1 MNENESTAR
10 SGAEADRY
18 FGSDLVVDV
27 LQAKG
32 IEYIALNPG
41 ASFRGLHDSIVN
53 HGANSPEIIL
63 VPHEKVAV
71 GIAHGFAKAT
81 GRMMGVALHDLVGL
95 LHGTMGVYYAYV
107 DRVPMLILGGAGPMD
122 AARRRPWI
130 DWIHTANVQNT
141 AVREYTKWDDH
152 PFSVAAIPDS
162 LERGW
167 RIAGAHPQGPVYIAL
182 DADLQ
187 EEEVVGDR
195 PKLRTLDASPTGLSP
210 DPGALD
216 ELAEILCAATNPVI
230 VAGAVGRDPLMWD
243 VLIDLAERLGAA
255 VLDTNIR
262 HNFPNQHP
270 LNLTGSDV
278 ATTADVVVLLDV
290 KDIGQHTGLLT
301 KADRGGKLRSPA
313 AAKIV
318 EIGFGDIGI
327 SAWSVDYGGF
337 YEADL
342 RITADTSMALP
353 RLLELCV
360 DRLTRESSEHR
371 ERRDARRAQLND
383 LHSELHAK
391 WEERA
396 TAPSDGDAM
405 STARLV
411 YEVGQAIAPHDWV
424 LTAGTGNGWAT
435 RLWDFDRHDRH
446 VGRSLGT
453 STQIGIS
460 LGVALAYRGSG
471 RLVVD
476 LQPDGDL
483 MFDASALWVATHHR
497 IPMLVVMVNNRAYN
511 NDWIHQKAMATE
523 RNTPQERTT
532 IGITIDDPAPDFAT
546 LARSFGWHS
555 SGPITDPAH
564 IGRAIADAI
573 AHIETTGMPA
583 LVDIVCSADE

>member
-1 MNENESTAR
+1 MIDNEPTELS
-10 SGAEADRY
+10 SPGDGRY

-27 LQAKG
+27 LQSKG

-53 HGANSPEIIL
+53 HGGNSPEIIL

-187 EEEVVGDR
+187 EEEVIGER
-195 PKLRTLDASPTGLSP
+195 PKPRTLDARPTALAP
-210 DPGALD
+210 DPTALD
-216 ELAEILCAATNPVI
+216 ALTDTLCSASRPVI
-230 VAGAVGRDPLMWD
+230 IAGAVGRDPLMWS
-243 VLIDLAERLGAA
+243 VLVELAELLGAA

-278 ATTADVVVLLDV
+278 ASSADVVVLLDV

-301 KADRGGKLRSPA
+301 KADRGGRLRSPA
-313 AAKIV
+313 DATIV

-337 YEADL
+337 YEADS

-353 RLLELCV
+353 MLLKACIERLSTEPPE
-360 DRLTRESSEHR
+360 RH
-371 ERRDARRAQLND
+371 ERREQRRAELAAR
-383 LHSELHAK
+383 HAELHARWK
-391 WEERA
+391 AQA
-396 TAPSDGDAM
+396 TEAFDGDAM

-411 YEVGQAIAPHDWV
+411 YEVGEAIAPHDWV

-483 MFDASALWVATHHR
+483 MFDASALWVASHHR

-511 NDWIHQKAMATE
+511 NDWVHQKAMARE
-523 RNTPQERTT
+523 RNTPVERTT
-532 IGITIDDPAPDFAT
+532 IGITIEDPAPDFAT
-546 LARSFGWHS
+546 LARSFGWQAT
-555 SGPITDPAH
+555 GPITSPDQ
-564 IGRAIADAI
+564 IGPAIAEAI
-573 AHIETTGMPA
+573 EYIERTGMPA
-583 LVDIVCSADE
+583 LVDIVCSAEE

>member
-1 MNENESTAR
+1 MMDELGGTHA
-10 SGAEADRY
+10 AKEARY
-18 FGSDLVVDV
+18 FGSDVVVDF
-27 LQAKG
+27 LQSKN

-107 DRVPMLILGGAGPMD
+107 DRAPMVILGGAGPMD

-130 DWIHTANVQNT
+130 DWIHTANVQNA

-152 PFSVAAIPDS
+152 PFSVAAIPES

-187 EEEVVGDR
+187 EEEVTGDR
-195 PKLRTLDASPTGLSP
+195 PRLRDHDSVPTQLSP
-210 DPGALD
+210 DPHAL
-216 ELAEILCAATNPVI
+216 ESLADMLCAAARPVLI
-230 VAGAVGRDPLMWD
+230 AGAVGRDPAMWT
-243 VLIDLAERLGAA
+243 VLVELAELVGAA
-255 VLDTNIR
+255 VVDTNIR
-262 HNFPNQHP
+262 HNFPNRHP

-278 ATTADVVVLLDV
+278 VSEADLVVLLDV
-290 KDIGQHTGLLT
+290 KDVGQHTGLLT
-301 KADRGGKLRSPA
+301 KADRGGRLRSPA
-313 AAKIV
+313 GAKIV
-318 EIGFGDIGI
+318 DIGFGDIGI
-327 SAWSVDYGGF
+327 SSWSVDYGGF

-342 RITADTSMALP
+342 RVTADTTAALP
-353 RLLELCV
+353 LLL
-360 DRLTRESSEHR
+360 DATRGRVSQEEAGHAQARHR
-371 ERRDARRAQLND
+371 RRAEFGRIHDD
-383 LHSELHAK
+383 LRSRWSDVAQ
-391 WEERA
+391 
-396 TAPSDGDAM
+396 APHLGEAM

-411 YEVGQAIAPHDWV
+411 HEVGQAIAPHDWI
-424 LTAGTGNGWAT
+424 LTAGTGNGWAP

-460 LGVALAYRGSG
+460 LGVALAYRGTG

-483 MFDASALWVATHHR
+483 MFDASALWVASHHR
-497 IPMLVVMVNNRAYN
+497 IPMLVIMVNNRAYN
-511 NDWIHQKAMATE
+511 NDWVHQKAMADE
-523 RNTPQERTT
+523 RDTPRERTW
-532 IGITIDDPAPDFAT
+532 IGITIEDPEPDFAT
-546 LARSFGWHS
+546 LARSFGWHAA
-555 SGPITDPAH
+555 GPITEP
-564 IGRAIADAI
+564 DAI
-573 AHIETTGMPA
+573 GAAVAEAIDHIQRTGMPA
-583 LVDIVCSADE
+583 LVDIVCSADD